1 MATSPRQGPGSDAFD
16 AAVARLTAAT
26 HPGDDLCAP
35 FVGVTGVAGAALST
49 LGRPL
54 GSQTVCASNA
64 VAARIDEI
72 QIDLGEGP
80 CWEALSTR
88 HPVLESDIQRGGG
101 SNWPAAR
108 EAFRSL
114 RIGALF
120 AFPMHVG
127 DLSVGSVDLFSHTA
141 RPLAPALVEDV
152 SVLASIAAHQVL
164 RRVLQDLD
172 SADEGMSEGPYSRRE
187 MHQASGMIAAQLR
200 IGVDDALVVLRAHAF
215 SSGRTVRAVA
225 VDVIDRRITF
235 DNPPRDLQS

>member
-1 MATSPRQGPGSDAFD
+1 MTTSPSQGPRSDAF
-16 AAVARLTAAT
+16 AAAAARLKAAT
-26 HPGDDLCAP
+26 EPTDDLCAP

-49 LGRPL
+49 LGRLL

-88 HPVLESDIQRGGG
+88 HPVLENDLQRTGG
-101 SNWPAAR
+101 SSWPVAR

-141 RPLAPALVEDV
+141 RQLPPSLVDDVAALAD
-152 SVLASIAAHQVL
+152 IAAHQVL
-164 RRVLQDLD
+164 RRVLHDLD
-172 SADEGMSEGPYSRRE
+172 GTEEGMSEGPYSRRE

-200 IGVDDALVVLRAHAF
+200 IRVDDALVVLRAHAF
-215 SSGRTVRAVA
+215 ASGRSVRSVA
-225 VDVIDRRITF
+225 SDVIARRVTF
-235 DNPPRDLQS
+235 DHPPRDLQS